1 MMQIFL
7 KELSILGLIF
17 MISACGF
24 QLRGNI
30 QANFDSISISGGTPS
45 FNKTLQRKF
54 RQAGISIKSSAEA
67 EKIVEIIVN
76 KFTKTILTLTGTGL
90 VSEYQLDYD
99 VTYRF
104 KNKDGAWN
112 LPVTI
117 EASRTYTYDDSDI
130 LAKDEEEKRLIS
142 GMEDQLIKTMAT
154 QISLSK

>member
-1 MMQIFL
+1 MQIFL
-7 KELSILGLIF
+7 KELSILGLILI
-17 MISACGF
+17 ISACGF
-24 QLRGNI
+24 QLRGDI
-30 QANFDSISISGGTPS
+30 QANFDSISISGGTSS

-54 RQAGISIKSSAEA
+54 RQAGITISNASEA
-67 EKIVEIIVN
+67 EKIVEIIEN
-76 KFTKTILTLTGTGL
+76 KFSKTILTLTGTGA

-104 KNKDGAWN
+104 KSKDDSWT

-117 EASRTYTYDDSDI
+117 EATRTYTYDDSDI
-130 LAKDEEEKRLIS
+130 LAKDEEEKRLVS

>member
-1 MMQIFL
+1 MQIFL
-7 KELSILGLIF
+7 KELAILWLIL
-17 MISACGF
+17 MISGCGF
-24 QLRGNI
+24 QLRGDI
-30 QANFDSISISGGTPS
+30 QANFDSISISGGTSS

-54 RQAGISIKSSAEA
+54 RQAGISIKSASEA
-67 EKIVEIIVN
+67 KKNVEIIKN
-76 KFTKTILTLTGTGL
+76 SFTKTILTLTGTGA
-90 VSEYQLDYD
+90 VSEYKLDCV

-104 KNKDGAWN
+104 KSKDGPWN

-117 EASRTYTYDDSDI
+117 EASRNYTYDDSDI

>member
-67 EKIVEIIVN
+67 EKIVEIIEN

-90 VSEYQLDYD
+90 S
-99 VTYRF
+99 
-104 KNKDGAWN
+104 
-112 LPVTI
+112 
-117 EASRTYTYDDSDI
+117 
-130 LAKDEEEKRLIS
+130 
-142 GMEDQLIKTMAT
+142 
-154 QISLSK
+154 

>member
-1 MMQIFL
+1 MQIFL
-7 KELSILGLIF
+7 KELAILWLIL
-17 MISACGF
+17 MISGCGF
-24 QLRGNI
+24 QLRGDI
-30 QANFDSISISGGTPS
+30 QANFDSISISGGTSS

-54 RQAGISIKSSAEA
+54 RQAGISIKSASEA
-67 EKIVEIIVN
+67 KKIVEIIKN
-76 KFTKTILTLTGTGL
+76 SFTKTILTLTRKGA
-90 VSEYQLDYD
+90 VSEYKLDYV

-104 KNKDGAWN
+104 KSKDGPWN

-117 EASRTYTYDDSDI
+117 EASRNYTYDDSDI

>member
-1 MMQIFL
+1 MQIFL
-7 KELSILGLIF
+7 KELAILGLIL
-17 MISACGF
+17 MISGCGF

-30 QANFDSISISGGTPS
+30 QANFDSISISGGTSS

-54 RQAGISIKSSAEA
+54 RQAGISIKSASEA
-67 EKIVEIIVN
+67 EKIVEIIKN
-76 KFTKTILTLTGTGL
+76 SFTKTILSLTGTGV
-90 VSEYQLDYD
+90 VSEYELDYV

-104 KNKDGAWN
+104 KSKDSPWN

-117 EASRTYTYDDSDI
+117 EASRNYTYDDSDI
-130 LAKDEEEKRLIS
+130 LAKDEEEKRLVS

>member
-1 MMQIFL
+1 MQIFL
-7 KELSILGLIF
+7 KELSILGLILI
-17 MISACGF
+17 ISACGF

-30 QANFDSISISGGTPS
+30 QANFDSISISGGTS
-45 FNKTLQRKF
+45 TFNKTLQRKF
-54 RQAGISIKSSAEA
+54 RQAGISIKSPTEA
-67 EKIVEIIVN
+67 EKVVEIIVN
-76 KFTKTILTLTGTGL
+76 KFTKTILTLTGTGA

-130 LAKDEEEKRLIS
+130 LAKDEEEKRLVS